1 MSEIDH
7 LKELKSI
14 ARKLAKVRR
23 MKHAGALELLAQH
36 LGYAHWRA
44 VTVAEK
50 KGWRPDET
58 HLAAAHALLEAEN
71 PMGAKGVGPLSVFDD
86 AEECELLGRRL
97 VIGTEFDDVVLVGD
111 GWEIRLPEAPSADP
125 EFYVTDKALENNAIL
140 DQDFVVAA
148 LDLALNRQEQVHA
161 RIAADWPRRSTV
173 PHSDGRAQHPL
184 TGQVSAVWYCLHCD
198 EKATSQQMVANL
210 WHCPACNALPIDT
223 FASRW
228 WLGEEPSLAGAD
240 GNID

>member
-23 MKHAGALELLAQH
+23 IKHAAALQLLAQH
-36 LGYAHWRA
+36 LGYTHWHA

-50 KGWRPDET
+50 KGWRPDES
-58 HLAAAHALLEAEN
+58 HLAAAGALLEAEN

-86 AEECELLGRRL
+86 AEERELLGRQF
-97 VIGTEFDDVVLVGD
+97 VIATEFDDVVMVGD

-125 EFYVTDKALENNAIL
+125 EFYVTDKEVDNNAIL
-140 DQDFVVAA
+140 DRDFVVAA
-148 LDLALNRQEQVHA
+148 LNLALDRQEHIHA

-173 PHSDGRAQHPL
+173 PYPDGRAQHPL
-184 TGQVSAVWYCLHCD
+184 TNQVSTGWFCLHCD
-198 EKATSQQMVANL
+198 TEATSQQMVDNL
-210 WHCPACNALPIDT
+210 WHCPTCNASPIDT

-228 WLGEEPSLAGAD
+228 WLGKEQNPAAD
-240 GNID
+240 GHA